1 MNSFIDETWFTRI
14 ERPSRYIGGEIN
26 SVIKDPAGVDVQ
38 FVLAFPDT
46 YEVGM
51 SHLGLKILYQ
61 LLNGEDWV
69 LAERVFCPWTDME
82 RELRSRRIRLSTIE
96 SGRSLSSFDIIGFSL
111 QHELSFSNVLTMLD
125 LAGIPLLSEEREDIF
140 PLILAG
146 GPACFNP
153 EPVASIF
160 DAFVIGDGE
169 EAALEICKLIRQAKQ
184 ERAPG
189 KEEVLRQL
197 ATIEGVYVPKF
208 FQVEYKPEGTV
219 QAIVPLLKGYP
230 HVEKAVIR
238 DINLF
243 HSPER
248 QVVPF
253 MELIHDRLVIEISR
267 GCTRGCRFCQ
277 AGMIYRPVRERD
289 PQAVIRHAENA
300 LRHTGFEEISLLSL
314 SSGDYGCLGPL
325 LKRLMDRQSKEKVAV
340 SLPSLRVDSLE
351 PAWFDEIKRVRK
363 TGFTLAPEAGND
375 RLRKVINKNLTNE
388 EIVRMAL
395 VVYGAGWNVLKL
407 YFMVG
412 LPTEEDEDLED
423 ISRLAKEISRAA
435 RGNKYRPRL
444 NLSVATF
451 VPKSHTPFMWLP
463 QISVRESWRR
473 IKLIQKGLKNGPVH
487 VKWNQPE
494 MSWLEGVFSRGD
506 RRITK
511 ALLLAWKNG
520 ARYDAW
526 SEHFKLD
533 LWMDAFKEANVDPG
547 YYLCR
552 QRAREE
558 IFPWDHIRSR
568 VSKDYLYSEWKRAG
582 DGQTTSDCRMRCL
595 DCGVCDQ
602 KKIAPVYYRDW
613 NAPSKS
619 EGNATAPQPS
629 MIKKYR
635 ITFSKMGFARYLS
648 HLELVRL
655 FIRAFRRAGLPI
667 AYSKGHHPMPKL
679 SFAHALP
686 VGTESLEETLDIAF
700 HGVTSAKTIGERI
713 RGNTPE
719 GIELTR
725 IEEVSRNG
733 KAPRLKESYYE
744 LYLNGLKVAPDDIEG
759 FLESSSFLVSKTGKK
774 GDRLIDARLLV
785 RKIALKEPHVI
796 DLVVSHA
803 PGPELKPS
811 DLIKGVFHL
820 KDEDVAAIRI
830 LKTGQTLT

>member
-1 MNSFIDETWFTRI
+1 MKSFIDEPWFSRI
-14 ERPSRYIGGEIN
+14 ERPSRYIGEEIN
-26 SVIKDPAGVDVQ
+26 SIKKDPAGVDVR
-38 FVLAFPDT
+38 FALAFPDT

-82 RELRSRRIRLSTIE
+82 RELRNRRMRLPTIE

-125 LAGIPLLSEEREDIF
+125 LAGIPFLSEEREELF
-140 PLILAG
+140 PLIIAG

-169 EAALEICKLIRQAKQ
+169 EAALEICKLLRRAKH

-197 ATIEGVYVPKF
+197 ARIEGVYVPRF
-208 FQVEYKPEGTV
+208 FQVKYKPEGTV
-219 QAIVPLLKGYP
+219 EAILPLLEGYP
-230 HVEKAVIR
+230 YVEKAIIR
-238 DINLF
+238 DINRF

-253 MELIHDRLVIEISR
+253 MELVHDRLVIEISR

-289 PQAVIRHAENA
+289 PQAVIRHTENA
-300 LRHTGFEEISLLSL
+300 LRETGFEEISLLSL

-325 LKRLMDRQSKEKVAV
+325 LKHLMDRQSKEKVAV

-388 EIVRMAL
+388 EIVRMAR
-395 VVYGAGWNVLKL
+395 VVYGAGWNLLKL

-412 LPTEEDEDLED
+412 LPTEEDEDVED
-423 ISRLAKEISRAA
+423 IARLAKEISRSA
-435 RGNKYRPRL
+435 RGDKHHAKL

-451 VPKSHTPFMWLP
+451 VPKPHTPFMWVP
-463 QISVRESWRR
+463 QISVEESWRR
-473 IKLIQKGLKNGPVH
+473 IHLIQKSLKNGAVH

-494 MSWLEGVFSRGD
+494 MSWLEGIFSRGD

-511 ALLLAWKNG
+511 ALLMAWKNG

-526 SEHFKLD
+526 SEHFKLG
-533 LWMDAFKEANVDPG
+533 LWMDAFREAGLDPG
-547 YYLCR
+547 FYLHR
-552 QRAREE
+552 PRAKEE
-558 IFPWDHIRSR
+558 TFPWDHIRSR
-568 VSKDYLYSEWKRAG
+568 VSKDYLQNEWKRAE
-582 DGQTTSDCRMRCL
+582 DGQATPDCRIRCL
-595 DCGVCDQ
+595 ACGVCDL

-613 NAPSKS
+613 KGPSKS
-619 EGNATAPQPS
+619 GGDLIRPQTS
-629 MIKKYR
+629 TINKYR
-635 ITFSKMGFARYLS
+635 ITFSKTGFARHLS
-648 HLELVRL
+648 HLELIRL
-655 FIRAFRRAGLPI
+655 FVRAFRRAGL
-667 AYSKGHHPMPKL
+667 AMVYSKGYHPMPKM

-686 VGTESLEETLDIAF
+686 VGTESLEETLDIELL
-700 HGVTSAKTIGERI
+700 GVTSAKTIGEGI
-713 RGNTPE
+713 QAHLPQ
-719 GIELTR
+719 GIELTCL
-725 IEEVSRNG
+725 EEVSRA
-733 KAPRLKESYYE
+733 KKPPRLKESSYE
-744 LYLNGLKVAPDDIEG
+744 LYLNGLNVAPDDLER
-759 FLESSSFLVSKTGKK
+759 FLESSTFLVNKTGKK
-774 GDRLIDARLLV
+774 GDRLIDARLRV
-785 RKIALKEPHVI
+785 RKMALKTPHVI
-796 DLVVSHA
+796 DLVVGHGT
-803 PGPELKPS
+803 GPELKPS

-820 KDEDVAAIRI
+820 KDQDVAAIRV
-830 LKTGQTLT
+830 LKTRQVLI

>member
-1 MNSFIDETWFTRI
+1 MKSFIDENWFSRI

-26 SVIKDPAGVDVQ
+26 SITKDPACVDVQ
-38 FVLAFPDT
+38 FALAFPDT

-61 LLNGEDWV
+61 LLNGQEWV
-69 LAERVFCPWTDME
+69 LAERVFCPWIDME
-82 RELRSRRIRLSTIE
+82 RELRDRRMRLSTIE
-96 SGRSLSSFDIIGFSL
+96 SGRPLNSFDIIGFSL

-125 LAGIPLLSEEREDIF
+125 LAGIPLLSEEREGLF
-140 PLILAG
+140 PLVIAG

-169 EAALEICKLIRQAKQ
+169 EVALEICELLRQAKH

-197 ATIEGVYVPKF
+197 ATIGGVYVPKF
-208 FQVEYKPEGTV
+208 FQIKYKPEGTV
-219 QAIVPLLKGYP
+219 EAILPLLEGYP
-230 HVEKAVIR
+230 YVEKAIIR
-238 DINLF
+238 DINRF

-253 MELIHDRLVIEISR
+253 MELVHDRLVIEISR

-289 PQAVIRHAENA
+289 PQAVIRHVENA
-300 LRHTGFEEISLLSL
+300 LKHTGFEEISLLSL

-325 LKRLMDRQSKEKVAV
+325 LKRLMDRQAKEKVAV

-388 EIVRMAL
+388 EIVRMARE
-395 VVYGAGWNVLKL
+395 VYGAGWNLIKL

-435 RGNKYRPRL
+435 RGDKHRAKL

-463 QISVRESWRR
+463 QISVGESWRR
-473 IKLIQKGLKNGPVH
+473 IHLIQKSLKNGPVH

-494 MSWLEGVFSRGD
+494 MSWLEGIFSRGD

-511 ALLLAWKNG
+511 ALLLAWGNG

-533 LWMDAFKEANVDPG
+533 LWMDAFKKAGLDPG
-547 YYLCR
+547 FYLHR
-552 QRAREE
+552 PRAREE

-568 VSKDYLYSEWKRAG
+568 VHKDYLWNEWKRAE
-582 DGQTTSDCRMRCL
+582 DGQATPDCRIQCL
-595 DCGVCDQ
+595 ACGVCDP
-602 KKIAPVYYRDW
+602 KKIGPVYYRDW
-613 NAPSKS
+613 NVPSKS
-619 EGNATAPQPS
+619 DRNPVRPQTLTV
-629 MIKKYR
+629 KKYR
-635 ITFSKMGFARYLS
+635 ISFSKTGFARYLS

-655 FIRAFRRAGLPI
+655 FIRAFRRAGLPLV
-667 AYSKGHHPMPKL
+667 YSKGYHPMPKM
-679 SFAHALP
+679 SFTHALP
-686 VGTESLEETLDIAF
+686 VGTESLEETLDVELF
-700 HGVTSAKTIGERI
+700 GVGSAKTIGGRI
-713 RGNTPE
+713 QPHLPQ
-719 GIELTR
+719 GIEIACL
-725 IEEVSRNG
+725 EEVSRSK

-744 LYLNGLKVAPDDIEG
+744 LCLNGLKLAPDDLER
-759 FLESSSFLVSKTGKK
+759 FLESGTFPVNKTGKK
-774 GDRLIDARLLV
+774 GDRVIDARLLV
-785 RKIALKEPHVI
+785 RKMALKTPHVI
-796 DLVVSHA
+796 DLVMSHG

-811 DLIKGVFHL
+811 DLIKEVFHL
-820 KDEDVAAIRI
+820 KDQDVAGIRI
-830 LKTGQTLT
+830 LKTRQILI